1 MTLLRSFLAGG
12 FSLLV
17 LSDFEYSNSSEN
29 RTVDLV
35 SKISL
40 YLFGFWYR
48 QWELPLKFGKVKR
61 KTIETGISESHN
73 CVDFRIMKG
82 GASIIQTIITTPRYG
97 DDWSDDKI

>member
-1 MTLLRSFLAGG
+1 M
-12 FSLLV
+12 
-17 LSDFEYSNSSEN
+17 
-29 RTVDLV
+29 
-35 SKISL
+35 
-40 YLFGFWYR
+40 
-48 QWELPLKFGKVKR
+48 PLKFGKVKR